1 MNFLN
6 KVADIMIL
14 NLLFIIFS
22 IPLFTMGAS
31 FTASYYM
38 GYKMVKGEETYI
50 VKGFWKAFKENF
62 VQSTILWA
70 IILLI
75 AGVLVADY
83 RMILYSGIEFARWM
97 RIAILAVTVVLI
109 LGISFVFPMQ
119 ARYANTVKNTF
130 KNAFLMSLAHI
141 PSAVAICVIFVL
153 PVVVYYFFPQ
163 LFAVLFLLSF
173 GLIFMGQSFLL
184 MKIFTKY
191 EEKMFASTDEET
203 PSGEGIF
210 AESDRMEREAKEAK
224 KKK

>member
-6 KVADIMIL
+6 KVADIMII

-22 IPLFTMGAS
+22 IPLFTIGAS
-31 FTASYYM
+31 FTAAYYM

-50 VKGFWKAFKENF
+50 LKGFWKSFKENF
-62 VQSTILWA
+62 VQSTILWV

-75 AGVLVADY
+75 VGVLVADY

-97 RIAILAVTVVLI
+97 RIAIMAVTVVLM

-119 ARYANTVKNTF
+119 ARYTNTVKNTF
-130 KNAFLMSLAHI
+130 KNAFLMALSHI
-141 PSAVAICVIFVL
+141 PTAVAICVLFVV
-153 PVVVYYFFPQ
+153 PVVIFYFFPQ

-173 GLIFMGQSFLL
+173 GLVFMGQSFLL

-191 EEKMFASTDEET
+191 EEKMLAPSEET
-203 PSGEGIF
+203 PAGEGIF
-210 AESDRMEREAKEAK
+210 AESDRMEQEAKEAQK
-224 KKK
+224 KK